1 MLKRFFALFV
11 AMLML
16 AGLCVPTFAYEHG
29 HGDVCTCDE
38 PWPENPEEYGVP
50 YIISSGYE
58 VHVWAQD
65 YIYQCS
71 RCDGYFVVTA
81 DTTWTEAHDGDYI
94 DYYIDDMTGK
104 TVYICKCDICDH
116 IFTEVSD

>member
-1 MLKRFFALFV
+1 MLKRFFALSV

-71 RCDGYFVVTA
+71 RCNLYFVVVA
-81 DTTWTEAHDGDYI
+81 EDTVPEEHVYPGDFGEGYEGI
-94 DYYIDDMTGK
+94 DSNTCI
-104 TVYICKCDICDH
+104 ICGY
-116 IFTEVSD
+116 ER